1 MAENQQK
8 LQSLSNEYQQLQDDL
23 QTTIAARQKLES
35 QQEENRAVQKEFK
48 TLSND
53 SNIYKLVGPVLLKQD
68 RDDAKRTVDGRLEF
82 IGKEIKRVEAT
93 IKELQEK
100 GEKMRGELAALQ
112 QKVQMEQQSGAGKGA

>member
-1 MAENQQK
+1 M
-8 LQSLSNEYQQLQDDL
+8 
-23 QTTIAARQKLES
+23 
-35 QQEENRAVQKEFK
+35 QKEFK

-82 IGKEIKRVEAT
+82 IGKEIKRVEGT

-100 GEKMRGELAALQ
+100 SEKMRGELAALQ
-112 QKVQMEQQSGAGKGA
+112 QKIQMEQQSGAAK